1 MGGPTLCVQTC
12 STAWRHKSSTQPMLC
27 FCCNLPIF
35 DRLGDGCNYQDIE
48 FQGSIIFGFAVGI
61 SSIRNGRMTRPEL
74 KEVIKRGI
82 QSTYQLLASAIM
94 LALMGCTGFQVQG
107 DIQAGREALMMG
119 RPWWAL
125 NRFQRAAQ
133 LDPHYVTDFTVFEEG
148 VWTYIGRAHYQLGEL
163 EQARKALKR
172 AREEHNG
179 DHLAHIYL
187 GLVLIRQGESE
198 RGVREAAVGLRSLQA
213 WLRDLDRYDSAGQYW
228 DYADSG
234 RFHYVLARV
243 QHLNSVVDL
252 T

>member
-1 MGGPTLCVQTC
+1 
-12 STAWRHKSSTQPMLC
+12 
-27 FCCNLPIF
+27 
-35 DRLGDGCNYQDIE
+35 
-48 FQGSIIFGFAVGI
+48 
-61 SSIRNGRMTRPEL
+61 
-74 KEVIKRGI
+74 
-82 QSTYQLLASAIM
+82 M

-119 RPWWAL
+119 RSWWAL

-148 VWTYIGRAHYQLGEL
+148 VWTYIGRALYQLGEL

-213 WLRDLDRYDSAGQYW
+213 WLKDLDRYDSAGQYW
-228 DYADSG
+228 DPGSVLENEIEYLLAIIGGGDVRWLHVALRLERLGMEFEEEIDRAWEDELNDQDSG
-234 RFHYVLARV
+234 DD
-243 QHLNSVVDL
+243 SP